1 MKESYPAGF
10 WGRNGWTSNPVQ
22 LLSQR
27 VLLALSINETANAEQ
42 LAVELQTEPN
52 AIGERFLA
60 LEASGEAE
68 CFERGSGDHFP
79 EGARITGHGRQVVA
93 GWESHGTPRAL
104 ERACSAAILCWL
116 DARDGERVMSTDD
129 FVADVRSYF
138 YGRPFAERVRIDAI
152 RELLKHELI
161 SGSHTWTGAVL
172 RPGITTRGQGV
183 VAGFEGDLVKWQAS
197 ASVGGDITIK
207 NSTGIN
213 VVSRSPGTGQAG
225 AISSGVRE
233 EVYNLAAALREWIPE
248 LGLEPVEQAR
258 ALGLVGQL
266 KEAADAGDPGRLRE
280 LLIAVR
286 AIGVDAT
293 GSTLGVGLLTLVDLV
308 ATHIHVGAY
317 RSSSYCD
324 GGIGGSTPATS

>member
-1 MKESYPAGF
+1 MSESFPAGF

-42 LAVELQTEPN
+42 LAVELQTQPD

-68 CFERGSGDHFP
+68 CFELGSGDRFP

-93 GWESHGTPRAL
+93 GWESHRTPRAL

-116 DARDGERVMSTDD
+116 DALDGERLMSTDD

-138 YGRPFAERVRIDAI
+138 YGQPFPERVRIDAL
-152 RELLKHELI
+152 RELLKLELI
-161 SGSHTWTGAVL
+161 TGSHTWTGAVL

-183 VAGFEGDLVKWQAS
+183 VAGFEGDLVKWQVS
-197 ASVGGDITIK
+197 ASLGGDNITIN
-207 NSTGIN
+207 NSTG
-213 VVSRSPGTGQAG
+213 VDVASRPPGGAGQAV

-266 KEAADAGDPGRLRE
+266 KEAADAGDPGRIRE

-293 GSTLGVGLLTLVDLV
+293 GSALGVGLLTLVDLV
-308 ATHIHVGAY
+308 ATHIPV
-317 RSSSYCD
+317 
-324 GGIGGSTPATS
+324 